1 MLRATSDPAILKS
14 CSAIPLLPDPYQKR
28 TMKHHPPPMQKR
40 CSAQSASGLSPFL
53 SIPTRFL
60 DNDVYGHVNNVVYYS
75 FFDTVINE
83 FLIAQGGLDIHH
95 GAVIG
100 FAVETQ
106 CRFFAPLSFPQIIDA
121 GLRIGHLGRSGVR
134 YEIGLFAQTT
144 DKDSEPAA
152 AEGHFVHVFVDRETR
167 TSTPIPDS
175 IRTALA
181 RLAVP
186 SAD

>member
-1 MLRATSDPAILKS
+1 
-14 CSAIPLLPDPYQKR
+14 
-28 TMKHHPPPMQKR
+28 MKHHPPPMQKNATPR
-40 CSAQSASGLSPFL
+40 SLRRDYRHFL

-100 FAVETQ
+100 LAVETQ

-121 GLRIGHLGRSGVR
+121 GLRIGHLGRSSVR